1 MLIFGREPIISLGL
15 RTKIG
20 FKMSLG
26 LNCHCDDNLDHAK
39 FAVSVIQS
47 RTVQPEQ
54 ATKREIISL
63 SGLDRVSPAMVYT
76 VFFYRA
82 SEKQQI
88 GVGSVETVRKALEK
102 VFVSWYPAA
111 GRFGINEETGK
122 LELDCNG
129 AGAVLLEAR
138 SDVTL
143 EDLGVLWDYKPFYE
157 KLVPQACSSSSSPDD
172 LSLKPLVVAQVTRF
186 GCGSLSIGFGYSHSL
201 LDGIGA
207 FNFLKAWAALS
218 KGRDDQELLQQ
229 PNHSR
234 ELLSTT
240 NASANESIYSQF
252 SSMPVLDLYGI
263 PTNATASD
271 DKSWE
276 KTLNEICN
284 LNKQGCDLQTFF
296 IKEETLETMK
306 NQVLPSGQLSGNHS
320 TFEVL
325 AAHLWRARVK
335 ALGLNSTTKIC
346 LQFPVDARNRL
357 EPPLGQNFS
366 GNAFVLASTSC
377 YVSEVIEEPLHC
389 TVRRVQTAK
398 NAVRDEYIR
407 SYLKA
412 LEASD
417 KFFPSM
423 RELTIVSDWRKIP
436 FHCVDFGWGKAACA
450 APLATPVPQTIY
462 IMQSPDQNNA
472 GVHIRLGLHPDQV
485 DSFQNHLYN

>member
-1 MLIFGREPIISLGL
+1 MN
-15 RTKIG
+15 
-20 FKMSLG
+20 LG
-26 LNCHCDDNLDHAK
+26 LNCHRDEYVGDKK
-39 FAVSVIQS
+39 FEVSVIQS
-47 RTVQPEQ
+47 MTVQPEK

-63 SGLDRVSPAMVYT
+63 SGLDRVSPAMLYT

-82 SEKQQI
+82 SEQQQI
-88 GVGSVETVRKALEK
+88 SDGSVETVRKALEK
-102 VFVSWYPAA
+102 VFMSWYPAA
-111 GRFGINEETGK
+111 GRFCINEETGK
-122 LELDCNG
+122 LEIDCNG

-138 SDVTL
+138 TDVTL
-143 EDLGVLWDYKPFYE
+143 DDLGILWNYKPFYE
-157 KLVPQACSSSSSPDD
+157 KLVPGACSSSSSPED
-172 LSLKPLVVAQVTRF
+172 LSLKPVVVAQVTRF

-201 LDGIGA
+201 FDGIGA
-207 FNFLKAWAALS
+207 FNFLEAWAALS
-218 KGRDDQELLQQ
+218 KSTDGQERLQQ

-234 ELLSTT
+234 ALLLTT
-240 NASANESIYSQF
+240 SPSGNESIYNQF
-252 SSMPVLDLYGI
+252 NSMPVQDLYGI
-263 PTNATASD
+263 PMNATASD

-276 KTLNEICN
+276 TTLSELCN
-284 LNKQGCDLQTFF
+284 LNKQGCELKTFF
-296 IKEETLETMK
+296 VKKETLETMK
-306 NQVLPSGQLSGNHS
+306 SQALASEQLSGNCS

-357 EPPLGQNFS
+357 EPPLGKNFS

-377 YVSEVIEEPLHC
+377 YVSEVVEEPLHC
-389 TVRRVQTAK
+389 TVGRVQIAK
-398 NAVRDEYIR
+398 NAVRNEYIG

-436 FHCVDFGWGKAACA
+436 FHCVDFGWGEAACA
-450 APLATPVPQTIY
+450 APLATPVPQTTY